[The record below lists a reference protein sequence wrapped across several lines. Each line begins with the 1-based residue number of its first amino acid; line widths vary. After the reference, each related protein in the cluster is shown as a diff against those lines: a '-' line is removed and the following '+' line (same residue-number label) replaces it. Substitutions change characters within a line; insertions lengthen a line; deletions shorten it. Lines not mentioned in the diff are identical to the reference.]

1 MASENGKCPLST
13 QRIVDEYFIE
23 NRHKIL
29 DIAAFL
35 DRLDRSRDGEDPA
48 SDFRVRAFRQALA
61 LLNEPGPDRVRRIH
75 MVFTDPTVEPREK
88 TDRKAAWGA
97 FNPSLEVL

>member
-1 MASENGKCPLST
+1 MPRKPGRCPLTT

-23 NRHKIL
+23 NRHKLL

-35 DRLDRSRDGEDPA
+35 DRLDRSQDGEDPTH
-48 SDFRVRAFRQALA
+48 DFRMKAFAQALQV
-61 LLNEPGPDRVRRIH
+61 LMTPGPDRLKRIH
-75 MVFTDPTVEPREK
+75 MVFSDPSTEPREK

-97 FNPSLEVL
+97 YNPSLEVL

>member
-1 MASENGKCPLST
+1 MARKIGKCPLT
-13 QRIVDEYFIE
+13 TRQIADEYFVE

-35 DRLDRSRDGEDPA
+35 DRLDRSSDGEDPA
-48 SDFRVRAFRQALA
+48 KDFRVIAFRKALA
-61 LLNEPGPDRVRRIH
+61 LLNDSEPDRLRRIH
-75 MVFTDPTVEPREK
+75 MIFSDPTTEPRKK

-97 FNPSLEVL
+97 YNPSLEVL

>member
-1 MASENGKCPLST
+1 MTRKNGKCPLT
-13 QRIVDEYFIE
+13 TRRIVDEYFIE

-35 DRLDRSRDGEDPA
+35 DRLDRSQDGEDPA
-48 SDFRVRAFRQALA
+48 NDFRVRALRQALEV
-61 LLNEPGPDRVRRIH
+61 LNDPAPDRLRRIH
-75 MVFTDPTVEPREK
+75 MIFSDPTTEPREK

-97 FNPSLEVL
+97 YNPSLEVL

>member
-1 MASENGKCPLST
+1 MTKKNGNCPLTT
-13 QRIVDEYFIE
+13 QQIAENYFIE

-35 DRLDRSRDGEDPA
+35 DRLDRSSDGVNPVQ
-48 SDFRVRAFRQALA
+48 DFRVNAFHKALTI
-61 LLNEPGPDRVRRIH
+61 LTEPDSGRLRRIH
-75 MVFTDPTVEPREK
+75 MIFSDPTTQPREK

-97 FNPSLEVL
+97 YNPSLEAL

>member
-1 MASENGKCPLST
+1 MEGKCPLTT
-13 QRIVDEYFIE
+13 QKIVDEYFIE

-35 DRLDRSRDGEDPA
+35 DRLDRSVDGEDPGK
-48 SDFRVRAFRQALA
+48 DFRIAALRKALA
-61 LLNEPGPDRVRRIH
+61 LLNEPGPDRLRRIH
-75 MVFTDPTVEPREK
+75 MIFSDPTVEPREK

-97 FNPSLEVL
+97 YNPSLEAL